1 MLKSKKIK
9 SLGLLAVSV
18 LALVGC
24 DNDEVK
30 YPTNYKDP
38 IFGNSVNGL
47 DEYDQNVVGNDFK
60 HYYQSASS
68 SSEIYQ
74 KAVNQVLLDVSKIA
88 HGYTKD
94 AVGTDV
100 TAISK
105 DYYKGSVADG
115 DIATIK
121 SSMTDSNLDYR
132 AKDSMTTT
140 AKGGSYSKDNLFYEN
155 KYAKYLNETYYYLNF
170 NLSEVSDQ
178 GKLLTPFLQYSDIF
192 SNNANYQTYMQKEL
206 QDDMRIN
213 YLTAEYIYQ
222 KSYASIGNSN
232 ARKVQIISLTDRSDE
247 PGAAKK
253 LLNAYINDYV
263 MGDKKDED
271 FSVLSRL
278 WKGLTQDAA
287 TDVLESE
294 TNKSRYGSEIVLS
307 ADEEQWLRD
316 NDILPSDK
324 NQDATSSGTLV
335 GMVLADK
342 KKLETGRDNFHQVD
356 TSLESTYTGS
366 YAYDY
371 KTGIRKAIDDIATKN
386 LVTEGIYLSSSG
398 ISSIPSD
405 LSSRI
410 FSPKISTEKSTI
422 ELMKKDAEEGKDVRR
437 DITVYGK
444 DGFRYLTTSDTIS
457 GTHDNLFY
465 YDASSKTYY
474 LTRILDVV
482 SASALS
488 TTNTSSIYDTAEK
501 KEQIAREVA
510 YTMSTTGSYKTNSI
524 VYWLS
529 RTDIKYSDE
538 DFLEY
543 MKSNYKDVFK
553 SDNPYASEDKI
564 VLPEA

>member
-1 MLKSKKIK
+1 MQ
-9 SLGLLAVSV
+9 
-18 LALVGC
+18 
-24 DNDEVK
+24 D
-30 YPTNYKDP
+30 
-38 IFGNSVNGL
+38 
-47 DEYDQNVVGNDFK
+47 
-60 HYYQSASS
+60 
-68 SSEIYQ
+68 
-74 KAVNQVLLDVSKIA
+74 
-88 HGYTKD
+88 
-94 AVGTDV
+94 
-100 TAISK
+100 
-105 DYYKGSVADG
+105 
-115 DIATIK
+115 
-121 SSMTDSNLDYR
+121 
-132 AKDSMTTT
+132 
-140 AKGGSYSKDNLFYEN
+140 
-155 KYAKYLNETYYYLNF
+155 YLNETYYYLNF
-170 NLSEVSDQ
+170 NLSEVSNQ

-232 ARKVQIISLTDRSDE
+232 ARKVQIIALTDRSDE

-253 LLNAYINDYV
+253 LLNAYIQDYV
-263 MGDKKDED
+263 KGDKKDKD

-278 WKGLTQDAA
+278 WKGITPDAA
-287 TDVLESE
+287 NEIA
-294 TNKSRYGSEIVLS
+294 NSRYGSEIVLS
-307 ADEEQWLRD
+307 ADEEQWLREK
-316 NDILPSDK
+316 DILPSDK

-335 GMVLADK
+335 GKVLADK
-342 KKLETGRDNFHQVD
+342 KKLEAVRDNFHQVD

-371 KTGIRKAIDDIATKN
+371 KTGVRKAIDDIATKN

-422 ELMKKDAEEGKDVRR
+422 DLMKKDAAEGKDVRR

-444 DGFRYLTTSDTIS
+444 DGYRYLTTSDTIS
-457 GTHDNLFY
+457 GTNDNLFY

>member
-1 MLKSKKIK
+1 MLKSKRIK

-38 IFGNSVNGL
+38 IFGDKVNGL
-47 DEYDQNVVGNDFK
+47 DQYDQNVVGNDFK

-94 AVGTDV
+94 AAGTDV
-100 TAISK
+100 AAISK

-115 DIATIK
+115 DISKIQ

-132 AKDSMTTT
+132 AKASMTTT

-170 NLSEVSDQ
+170 KLSEVSDQ

-232 ARKVQIISLTDRSDE
+232 ARKVQIIALTDRSDE

-263 MGDKKDED
+263 KGDKKDKD

-278 WKGLTQDAA
+278 WKGITPDAA
-287 TDVLESE
+287 NEIA
-294 TNKSRYGSEIVLS
+294 NSRYGSEIVLS
-307 ADEEQWLRD
+307 ADEEQWLREK
-316 NDILPSDK
+316 DILPSDK
-324 NQDATSSGTLV
+324 SQDATSSGTLV
-335 GMVLADK
+335 GKVLADK
-342 KKLETGRDNFHQVD
+342 KKLEAVRDNFHQVD

-371 KTGIRKAIDDIATKN
+371 KTGVRKAIDDIATKN

-422 ELMKKDAEEGKDVRR
+422 DLMKEDAAEGKDVRR

-444 DGFRYLTTSDTIS
+444 DGYRYLTTSDTIS
-457 GTHDNLFY
+457 GTNDNLFY